1 MRPDLLTWLRCS
13 ACAGRLAQI
22 DSTTAAAAALQCSHC
37 GRGVPVIDGIPRFVD
52 EPKDAE
58 GRRTQASFGYE

>member
-22 DSTTAAAAALQCSHC
+22 DSTTAAAAALQC